1 MKKLFLLS
9 VIIFSTMTL
18 TAQEAN
24 VRLSAIEQRL
34 DALEKKSLTAQEAN
48 VGLSAALPV
57 GNFADITTFGF
68 NLDANYLWE
77 VSEQFDLGVATG
89 FHYYFGEDIDTPFRT
104 FEAEDWGF
112 LPISAAGRFNASE
125 DFTIGADVGYA
136 IGINPNGN
144 DGGFYYAPKIQY
156 GIIKTLDIVVAYKR
170 VSLDGLSLGAITLG
184 VEYRL

>member
-9 VIIFSTMTL
+9 VIILSTMTL

-34 DALEKKSLTAQEAN
+34 DALEKKSLIAQEAN

-77 VSEQFDLGVATG
+77 VSEQFNLGVATG
-89 FHYYFGEDIDTPFRT
+89 FHYYFGKDLGSRYYNPK
-104 FEAEDWGF
+104 DWGF
-112 LPISAAGRFNASE
+112 LPISAAGRFNASK

-156 GIIKTLDIVVAYKR
+156 GIIETLDIVVAYKR

-184 VEYRL
+184 IEYRL

>member
-9 VIIFSTMTL
+9 AIVVSTITL
-18 TAQEAN
+18 SAQEAN

-48 VGLSAALPV
+48 VSLSAALPV
-57 GNFADITTFGF
+57 GNFADITTFGL

-89 FHYYFGEDIDTPFRT
+89 YHYYFGEDLSFGYSKPK
-104 FEAEDWGF
+104 AWGF

-156 GIIKTLDIVVAYKR
+156 GIIETLDIVVAYKR